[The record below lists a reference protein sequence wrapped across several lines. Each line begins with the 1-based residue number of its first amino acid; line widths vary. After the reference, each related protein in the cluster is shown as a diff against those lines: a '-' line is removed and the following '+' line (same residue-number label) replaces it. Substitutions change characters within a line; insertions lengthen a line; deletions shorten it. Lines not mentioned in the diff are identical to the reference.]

1 VTNKKKILLN
11 LHENYI
17 VGTQEKAAVVF
28 KAVFLCH
35 LTNTVLKE
43 IKTVGKVYTNS
54 RVLKH
59 LYDKKPAEEYD
70 FLVCNIYK
78 IVKYPDRIYK
88 NKDPKRGD
96 FCFLKKLKGY
106 NYLCSLEVDADDG
119 LTIVTAFRVRKESYL
134 NNYELLWSWRGDIPS
149 S

>member
-1 VTNKKKILLN
+1 MN

-43 IKTVGKVYTNS
+43 IKTIGKVYTNS
-54 RVLKH
+54 RILKH
-59 LYDKKPAEEYD
+59 LYDKKTAEEYH
-70 FLVCNIYK
+70 FLLGNIHK

-88 NKDPKRGD
+88 NKNPKRGD
-96 FCFLKKLKGY
+96 FCFLKRIKGY
-106 NYLCSLEVDADDG
+106 NYLCSLEITDG
-119 LTIVTAFRVRKESYL
+119 ELMVVTSFRVRKESYL

>member
-1 VTNKKKILLN
+1 M
-11 LHENYI
+11 
-17 VGTQEKAAVVF
+17 
-28 KAVFLCH
+28 
-35 LTNTVLKE
+35 
-43 IKTVGKVYTNS
+43 
-54 RVLKH
+54 KH

-96 FCFLKKLKGY
+96 LCFLKKLKGY
-106 NYLCSLEVDADDG
+106 NYLCSLEVADDE
-119 LTIVTAFRVRKESYL
+119 LTVITAFRVRKESYL